1 MYSKDASI
9 GYAELALQ
17 SGDTNDLKVVLALNN
32 KTLLIDFDGLER
44 AFQAFETELPIVYK
58 AQDSCA
64 LVVHP
69 YRPHQLDLLLKE
81 ANASLITDWHDAG
94 LSFEDEIRRRLRCNL
109 PRNII
114 VITNCVDMA
123 GAAEHD

>member
-1 MYSKDASI
+1 MI
-9 GYAELALQ
+9 LLALFEY
-17 SGDTNDLKVVLALNN
+17 KVVLALNN
-32 KTLLIDFDGLER
+32 KTLLIDFDGIRKR

-69 YRPHQLDLLLKE
+69 YHPHQLDLMLEE
-81 ANASLITDWHDAG
+81 ANSSLTTGWHDAG